1 MSRTTVTAM
10 MLVVALG
17 CVSATPLDKIRF
29 EEELA
34 GGEQVKR
41 DRYECMRDA
50 ETALPPAQFGNFGP
64 LNAANRSHRAR
75 DREALFVACMEARG
89 WTRD

>member
-1 MSRTTVTAM
+1 MNRINVTAM
-10 MLVVALG
+10 MLLVALG
-17 CVSATPLDKIRF
+17 CVSATPLKKIHF

-34 GGEQVKR
+34 GNPQAKV
-41 DRYECMRDA
+41 DRYECMREA
-50 ETALPPAQFGNFGP
+50 ETSIPPAAFGNFGP

-75 DREALFVACMEARG
+75 DREALFQACMEARG